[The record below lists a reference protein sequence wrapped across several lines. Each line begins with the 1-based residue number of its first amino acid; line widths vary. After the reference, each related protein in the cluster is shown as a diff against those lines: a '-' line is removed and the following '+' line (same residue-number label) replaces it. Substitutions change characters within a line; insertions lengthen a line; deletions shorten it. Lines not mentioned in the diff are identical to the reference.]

1 MNCDRIA
8 RWYRWLE
15 YAAFG
20 KRLERCRNYYLHC
33 VSDAS
38 KVLMLGEGDGRFL
51 KTFAAVSM
59 RSDIDYVDV
68 SAAMLAIARH
78 RLAGAR
84 GAENRSVRFFRSD
97 VQNDEPLPGSSY
109 DLVITHFFLDCFN
122 DQEIDKVVSTIAGS
136 TLANARWLVSE
147 FRQPIRGVWK
157 YAALCILYATYV
169 FFRWTTGLETHRLP
183 SYRSALT
190 SNGFFLEREQTFL
203 GGLLV
208 SQLWRRE
215 ASVHVV

>member
-1 MNCDRIA
+1 MNCERIA

-20 KRLERCRNYYLHC
+20 KRLERCRNYYLHS

-51 KTFAAVSM
+51 KAFTAVSM

-68 SAAMLAIARH
+68 SAAMLTIARH
-78 RLAGAR
+78 RLARAR
-84 GAENRSVRFFRSD
+84 GTEDGTVGFFRSD
-97 VQNDEPLPGSSY
+97 VQNEPLPGSSY

-122 DQEIDKVVSTIAGS
+122 DQEIDRIVSTIAGS
-136 TLANARWLVSE
+136 ALTNTRWLVSE
-147 FRQPIRGVWK
+147 FHQPIRGVWK
-157 YAALCILYATYV
+157 YAALCILYVIYA
-169 FFRWTTGLETHRLP
+169 FFHWTTGLESRRLP
-183 SYRSALT
+183 SYKSALIL
-190 SNGFFLEREQTFL
+190 NGFFLEREQMFL
-203 GGLLV
+203 KGLLV

-215 ASVHVV
+215 APVHVV